1 MRKKIVA
8 GNWKMNLNRDK
19 AHKLLEL
26 IKSNSYPDDVEVII
40 APPSIYLETFSSVK
54 NLLISSQDVSSNENG
69 AYTGEFSAEML
80 SSLNLKYAI
89 IGHSER
95 RQYHGEDDKLI
106 YKKALQ
112 LLKNNISPIYCCGES
127 LEDRNNDNHFEVVK
141 SQLEIFLNELTD
153 SDFSNFVIAY
163 EPVWA
168 IGTGLTAK
176 PSDAQNMHHYIRNL
190 IDSKFGSEIAQSIP
204 ILYGGSCKPSNS
216 RELFSMNDI
225 DGGLIGGAS
234 LDAQSFSSIIN
245 SF

>member
-19 AHKLLEL
+19 AYELLEL

-40 APPSIYLETFSSVK
+40 APPSIYLETFSTVK

-176 PSDAQNMHHYIRNL
+176 SSDAQNMHHYIRKL

>member
-40 APPSIYLETFSSVK
+40 APPSIYLDTFSSVK

-95 RQYHGEDDKLI
+95 RQYHGENDKLI

-176 PSDAQNMHHYIRNL
+176 SSDAQNMHHYIRKL